1 MIFRLGFSAHGLV
14 RVLCPDSAFHKGKD
28 NRGESMFEI
37 TAEQKQQI
45 LNEMS
50 SRFRDAARAETG
62 LEQVLSLWEAR
73 DGSAKDLKEFC
84 VKYFIDDPEELASF
98 RDKLELVF
106 EQLKGHLLEVYTTFS
121 RWKDLELGPL
131 TAQDELLSRFNP
143 FKHVT
148 DDLFD
153 VKLPFVILLNFRRE
167 TFQSMVEHHAEWSR
181 EKWVDVRQAAYE
193 SRVPAEVSQKAFL
206 AMQDADTYINNY
218 NIFMNCLLDESGK
231 PLYDEEKRLISHW
244 GLRDEL
250 KSLYADPSG
259 LAKQELILRVM
270 RHIVR
275 GTIPQ
280 EVVNNND
287 IRWNPYTN
295 DCLDADGKGIQTA
308 PEGDRRYAKWLAAF
322 KAQREQDA
330 YYTVNKTLIDRRFNI
345 HREIPEAKVEQM
357 FVELLSSPVLADVAR
372 EMKKRL
378 GRELRP
384 YDIWYQGFKP
394 MESQEALDDLVKR
407 QFPDIDAFNA
417 KLPQILNK
425 LGFSD
430 QKARYLADHILAEP
444 SRSAGHARGAG
455 MRGEKALLRI
465 RTEKG
470 KMSYR
475 SFNIAMHELGHT
487 VEQTFSMN
495 MIDHPALEGVPNA
508 AFTEAIAFL
517 FQGKDREVLGL
528 PPAENSS
535 ERAIHT
541 YLSTCEIASMSLV
554 DMFAWRYLYKHPD
567 ATAADLR
574 ENVIAI
580 ADDIWSKYWE
590 PYLGKSD
597 ESLLGIY
604 SHMVSYSLYLPD
616 YPIGHIISY
625 QIQDYFKRHD
635 LASNL
640 ERMCALGN
648 IYPDLWMQ
656 QAVGEP
662 ISPDKLL
669 ADAAGALASLKE

>member
-1 MIFRLGFSAHGLV
+1 MSETA
-14 RVLCPDSAFHKGKD
+14 
-28 NRGESMFEI
+28 
-37 TAEQKQQI
+37 AEQKQQI
-45 LNEMS
+45 LDEMN
-50 SRFRDAARAETG
+50 SRFRSSERAETG
-62 LEQVLSLWEAR
+62 VEQVLSLWEER
-73 DGSAKDLKEFC
+73 DGSGEDLKEFC
-84 VKYFIDDPEELASF
+84 VKYFIDDLEELASF

-106 EQLKGHLLEVYTTFS
+106 EQLQGHLLEVYTTFS
-121 RWKDLELGPL
+121 RWKDLEIVQFS
-131 TAQDELLSRFNP
+131 AQDELLARFNP
-143 FKHVT
+143 FKHLT

-153 VKLPFVILLNFRRE
+153 LKLPFVILLNFKRE

-181 EKWVDVRQAAYE
+181 EKWVEMRQAAYE
-193 SRVPAEVSQKAFL
+193 SRVPAEVSHKVFL
-206 AMQDADTYINNY
+206 AMQDADTYINDY
-218 NIFMNCLLDESGK
+218 NIFMNCLLDENGK
-231 PLYDEEKRLISHW
+231 RLYDEEKRLISHW

-250 KSLYADPSG
+250 KALYADPSG
-259 LAKQELILRVM
+259 QAKQELILKVM
-270 RHIVR
+270 RHIVQ

-280 EVVNNND
+280 QVINSSD

-295 DCLDADGKGIQTA
+295 ECFDAGGKGIDST

-322 KAQREQDA
+322 KTQRAQDA
-330 YYTVNKTLIDRRFNI
+330 YYTVNRTLIDRRFNI
-345 HREIPEAKVEQM
+345 HRQMPEAKVEAV
-357 FVELLSSPVLADVAR
+357 FVQLLSSPVLSEVAR
-372 EMKKRL
+372 EMRKRL

-384 YDIWYQGFKP
+384 YDIWYQGFNP
-394 MESQEALDDLVKR
+394 MESQAELDDLVKQ

-417 KLPQILNK
+417 KLPQILNR

-430 QKARYLADHILAEP
+430 PKARYLADHILAEP

-495 MIDHPALEGVPNA
+495 MIDHPTLEGVPNA

-517 FQGKDREVLGL
+517 FQGKDREILGL
-528 PPAENSS
+528 PPAEKSS
-535 ERAIHT
+535 ELPIHT
-541 YLSTCEIASMSLV
+541 FLSTCEIASMSLV
-554 DMFAWRYLYKHPD
+554 DMQAWRYLYGHPE
-567 ATAADLR
+567 ATADDLKR
-574 ENVIAI
+574 NVIAI
-580 ADDIWSKYWE
+580 AENLWSKYWE
-590 PYLGKSD
+590 PHLGKSD
-597 ESLLGIY
+597 YSLLGIY

-625 QIQDYFKRHD
+625 QVQNYFKHHD
-635 LASNL
+635 LPSNL

-656 QAVGEP
+656 KAVGKP
-662 ISPDKLL
+662 ISPDELL
-669 ADAAGALASLKE
+669 ADAAAAVASLKQ